1 MAFDPS
7 FLDELRNRLN
17 IADVVARRVKLV
29 KRGREHTGLCPFHN
43 EKSPSFTVSEDKGFF
58 HCFGCGAHGDV
69 IGFVMRTE
77 NMSFPEAVERLAGE
91 AGLQIPNMTREERED
106 GQKRQTL
113 HAVVEAAA
121 QWFMAEL
128 AGPRGRNGRDYLAK
142 RGMSLAVIERF
153 RIGFAPESRGALKA
167 ALLKQGFPEELS
179 LEAGLIRRRE
189 GDSETYDLFRNR
201 IIFPITDR
209 RGRVIAFGGRVLDPA
224 PEGAP
229 KYLNSPETPLF
240 HKGRNLYGYAQ
251 AMDGARKE
259 NLLVVTE
266 GYMDAIAALAAGV
279 PAVAPLGTA
288 LTEDQMRE
296 LWRLVP
302 EPVLSFDGD
311 SAGLRAAARAAD
323 RALPLIVPGR
333 SLRFV
338 GLPAGEDPDSLIGKQ
353 GVTAFRALLGGAKPL
368 SQLLWDLATAGGS
381 ADTPEKVAVIEK
393 TLMDQAAKI
402 DDPTLKKHYQDH
414 FRDRVRQELRPASR
428 AARAMGGGPAANRG
442 GNWAG
447 GYGAAQRGF
456 AGRPGPGGFGGG
468 FGGYP
473 GRFGRPNNA
482 YGVSSLGLGPGHLVA
497 PPDPLGRGDQGQAAR
512 RERTLLAVILNHPE
526 ILSEV
531 MEELA
536 HILLESHDLDS
547 LRLAILEVAAAGAGG
562 GFPDAPADPVVLEAQ
577 ALRDH
582 LTKRGFG
589 SLIERLCDVQASAG
603 DAFVRPDADAQEALQ
618 GWRYVLD
625 RHRLAELQAEIRA
638 AEAAYASDPCHENW
652 TRLEAL
658 INEKNRGASDEAD
671 LERHG

>member
-17 IADVVARRVKLV
+17 IADVVSRRVKLI
-29 KRGREHTGLCPFHN
+29 KRGREHSGLCPFHN

-77 NMSFPEAVERLAGE
+77 NLSFPEAVERLAGD
-91 AGLQIPNMTREERED
+91 AGMELPRMTREERED

-121 QWFMAEL
+121 QWFMLEL
-128 AGPRGRNGRDYLAK
+128 AGPRGRAGRDYFAK
-142 RGMSLAVIERF
+142 RGITLEVIERF
-153 RIGFAPESRGALKA
+153 RLGFAPDGRGALKA
-167 ALLKQGFPEELS
+167 ALMKQGFPEELI
-179 LEAGLIRRRE
+179 LEAGLVRRRE
-189 GDSETYDLFRNR
+189 GESETYDLFRNR

-251 AMDGARKE
+251 AMEGARKE
-259 NLLVVTE
+259 NLIVVTE
-266 GYMDAIAALAAGV
+266 GYMDAIAALSAGV

-311 SAGLRAAARAAD
+311 SAGMRAAARAAD

-333 SLRFV
+333 TLRFV
-338 GLPAGEDPDSLIGKQ
+338 SLPAGEDPDSLIGGQ
-353 GVTAFRALLGGAKPL
+353 GVGAFRAILETAKPL
-368 SQLLWDLATAGGS
+368 SQLLWDLAVGS
-381 ADTPEKVAVIEK
+381 QTPDNPEKIAVIEK
-393 TLMDQAAKI
+393 SLMDFAGKVA
-402 DDPTLKKHYQDH
+402 DPTLKKHYQDH

-428 AARAMGGGPAANRG
+428 AARAGGLTAARPGVMGSGGGYA
-442 GNWAG
+442 
-447 GYGAAQRGF
+447 AAQRGF
-456 AGRPGPGGFGGG
+456 GRSGYGQGRFNQARFGGG
-468 FGGYP
+468 PMGRLGAPP
-473 GRFGRPNNA
+473 GFPN
-482 YGVSSLGLGPGHLVA
+482 LPLT
-497 PPDPLGRGDQGQAAR
+497 PPDPLGRGEDGQAAR
-512 RERTLLAVILNHPE
+512 RERTLLATVLNHPE
-526 ILSEV
+526 ILSDV
-531 MEELA
+531 SEELA
-536 HILLESHDLDS
+536 HILLESRDLDS
-547 LRLAILEVAAAGAGG
+547 LRLAILEVAAAPAGEG
-562 GFPDAPADPVVLEAQ
+562 GTGGDSAGDVLDGPT
-577 ALRDH
+577 LRNH
-582 LTKRGFG
+582 LTGRGFQ
-589 SLIERLCDVQASAG
+589 SLIERLCDGQAGAG
-603 DAFVRPDADAQEALQ
+603 EAFVRPEADAADALA

-625 RHRLAELQAEIRA
+625 RHRLAELRAEIRA
-638 AEAAYASDPCHENW
+638 AEAACAREPDNPDHW
-652 TRLEAL
+652 TRLDAL
-658 INEKNRGASDEAD
+658 KREEHRGASDEAD

>member
-77 NMSFPEAVERLAGE
+77 NAAFPEAVEKLAGE

-121 QWFMAEL
+121 EWFMLEL
-128 AGPRGRNGRDYLAK
+128 MSPRGRTGRDYLAK
-142 RGMSLAVIERF
+142 RGMSVAVIERF
-153 RIGFAPESRGALKA
+153 RIGFAPEARTALKA
-167 ALLKQGFPEELS
+167 ALLKQGFPEPLL
-179 LEAGLIRRRE
+179 LEAGLIRKRE
-189 GDSETYDLFRNR
+189 SDGETYDLFRNR
-201 IIFPITDR
+201 VIFPITDR

-251 AMDGARKE
+251 AMEGARKE

-302 EPVLSFDGD
+302 EPTLCFDGD

-338 GLPAGEDPDSLIGKQ
+338 GLPNGEDPDSLIGKQ
-353 GVTAFRALLGGAKPL
+353 GLAAFRALLEGSKPL
-368 SQLLWDLATAGGS
+368 SQLLWELALAAHQAGGGMPDS
-381 ADTPEKVAVIEK
+381 PEKIAVIEK
-393 TLMDQAAKI
+393 TLMDQAAKVA
-402 DDPTLKKHYQDH
+402 DPTIKKHYQDH
-414 FRDRVRQELRPASR
+414 FRDRVRRDLRMSGQAAGSRPA
-428 AARAMGGGPAANRG
+428 GGTAANR
-442 GNWAG
+442 G

-456 AGRPGPGGFGGG
+456 NRGGYGQNRGFGRGFGGFGGRG
-468 FGGYP
+468 FDAPP
-473 GRFGRPNNA
+473 GFPQGP
-482 YGVSSLGLGPGHLVA
+482 SSMGPLGPI
-497 PPDPLGRGDQGQAAR
+497 DPLGRGEDGQAAR
-512 RERTLLAVILNHPE
+512 RERTLLATILNHPE
-526 ILSEV
+526 LLSEV
-531 MEELA
+531 SEELA
-536 HILLESHDLDS
+536 HILLESRDLDS
-547 LRLAILEVAAAGAGG
+547 LRLAILEVAAARSGEGHSDADVLDGA
-562 GFPDAPADPVVLEAQ
+562 
-577 ALRDH
+577 ALRNH
-582 LTKRGFG
+582 LTERGFR
-589 SLIERLCDVQASAG
+589 SLIERLCDGQAGAG
-603 DAFVRPDADAQEALQ
+603 EAFVRPEADAVDALA
-618 GWRYVLD
+618 GWRFALD
-625 RHRLAELQAEIRA
+625 RHRLAELRAEIRA
-638 AEAAYASDPCHENW
+638 AEAACAREPDNPDHW
-652 TRLEAL
+652 TRLDAL
-658 INEKNRGASDEAD
+658 KREEHRGASDEAD

>member
-77 NMSFPEAVERLAGE
+77 NMSFPEAVERLAGD
-91 AGLQIPNMTREERED
+91 AGLEVPRMTREERED

-121 QWFMAEL
+121 AWFMLEL
-128 AGPRGRNGRDYLAK
+128 AGPRGRPGRDYLAR
-142 RGMSLAVIERF
+142 RGISLAVIERF
-153 RIGFAPESRGALKA
+153 RLGYAPEARGALKA
-167 ALLKQGFPEELS
+167 ALLKQGFSEELI
-179 LEAGLIRRRE
+179 LEAGLIRKRE
-189 GDSETYDLFRNR
+189 EGGETYDLFRNR
-201 IIFPITDR
+201 VIFPITDR

-251 AMDGARKE
+251 AMEGARKE
-259 NLLVVTE
+259 NLIVVTE

-311 SAGLRAAARAAD
+311 GAGLRAAARAAE

-333 SLRFV
+333 TLRFV
-338 GLPAGEDPDSLIGKQ
+338 SLPAGEDPDSLIGKQ
-353 GVTAFRALLGGAKPL
+353 GVGAFRALLESAKPL
-368 SQLLWDLATAGGS
+368 SQLLWELGAGTTTPDS
-381 ADTPEKVAVIEK
+381 PEKIAVIEK
-393 TLMDQAAKI
+393 TLMDFAAKVA
-402 DDPTLKKHYQDH
+402 DPTLKKHYQDH
-414 FRDRVRQELRPASR
+414 FRDRVRRDLRPGGSR
-428 AARAMGGGPAANRG
+428 PATAGRPGGYG
-442 GNWAG
+442 G

-456 AGRPGPGGFGGG
+456 GAYGGSYGGRAA
-468 FGGYP
+468 P
-473 GRFGRPNNA
+473 GRGFRPQGR
-482 YGVSSLGLGPGHLVA
+482 GLGA
-497 PPDPLGRGDQGQAAR
+497 PPGFPVVMPLTPLDPLGRGEDGQAAR
-512 RERTLLAVILNHPE
+512 RERTLLATVLNHPE
-526 ILSEV
+526 ILSDVE
-531 MEELA
+531 EELA
-536 HILLESHDLDS
+536 HILLESRELDS
-547 LRLAILEVAAAGAGG
+547 LRLAILEVAAARAG
-562 GFPDAPADPVVLEAQ
+562 DARSEAQ
-577 ALRDH
+577 PGVGVLDGAALRNH
-582 LTKRGFG
+582 LTERGFR
-589 SLIERLCDVQASAG
+589 SLIERLCDGQAGAG
-603 DAFVRPDADAQEALQ
+603 EAFVRPEADAADALA
-618 GWRYVLD
+618 GWRYALD
-625 RHRLAELQAEIRA
+625 RHRLAELKAEIKA
-638 AEAAYASDPCHENW
+638 AEAACAREPDNPDHW
-652 TRLEAL
+652 TRLDAL
-658 INEKNRGASDEAD
+658 KREEHRGASDEAD
-671 LERHG
+671 LERQG